1 VGGTF
6 FFDSPLVTGN
16 VADGIRIQNANGNFL
31 FQNGFVVG
39 NGANGLSL
47 INVRNTNPLHSTR
60 ITATLGN
67 SSVYSNNAGS
77 GIFVNLNQP
86 AAVQRVLV
94 EFSSLNANNTGLTAQ
109 ADGIGAFLTTDVID
123 NLSIGGNLRDGIFLR
138 SINGALQV
146 ATVTNTAGRLDM
158 DGNGAA
164 GSGNGFTILA
174 GDTVSADQSTMRAT
188 ISNVSLQNIGLAA
201 SDTAVFA
208 GTGSLGLLELD
219 IDDLLIANAGQGFGF
234 QFEQTDPTQVS
245 RVRILNTSVI
255 GSRGI
260 GMIAGNTLNSSV
272 DILVNNVLFQND
284 AAVQLGSAGALF
296 SNTGNMRLRFL
307 NNVVDNF
314 DSFGLVVQTGGVGRT
329 LAEVAGNFVTDNGPL
344 NIVNGIGDVPNED
357 GVRFLTTGLGTA
369 HARFNNNVITGNAQ
383 QGLNLTAVGNSSLTF
398 SMNGNVIAAND
409 QGGPFPPGPP
419 VDAFIRDMI
428 SINGINA
435 NTNLAMSSNTFV
447 FPADIDNQ
455 SGAAAYNLELDGLT
469 NGVGFPTLIGGPVTI
484 VPFGSVVEPA
494 IVAEELAFIAL
505 GF

>member
-1 VGGTF
+1 
-6 FFDSPLVTGN
+6 
-16 VADGIRIQNANGNFL
+16 
-31 FQNGFVVG
+31 
-39 NGANGLSL
+39 
-47 INVRNTNPLHSTR
+47 
-60 ITATLGN
+60 
-67 SSVYSNNAGS
+67 
-77 GIFVNLNQP
+77 
-86 AAVQRVLV
+86 
-94 EFSSLNANNTGLTAQ
+94 
-109 ADGIGAFLTTDVID
+109 
-123 NLSIGGNLRDGIFLR
+123 
-138 SINGALQV
+138 
-146 ATVTNTAGRLDM
+146 
-158 DGNGAA
+158 
-164 GSGNGFTILA
+164 
-174 GDTVSADQSTMRAT
+174 
-188 ISNVSLQNIGLAA
+188 
-201 SDTAVFA
+201 
-208 GTGSLGLLELD
+208 
-219 IDDLLIANAGQGFGF
+219 
-234 QFEQTDPTQVS
+234 
-245 RVRILNTSVI
+245 
-255 GSRGI
+255 
-260 GMIAGNTLNSSV
+260 V